1 VAEERARE
9 ARSAAAVQVAIAL
22 SRLVGLVRN
31 RITAYYFGTDAVA
44 DAIGAAFR
52 IGNLAQNLLGEGTLS
67 ATFIPAYA
75 RLRAEGKHDE
85 ARAFARSSLGALCAV
100 VAAITAVGVAAA
112 PVFAFLVGAGFT
124 GDKRALTVEL
134 VRWLFPMTG
143 LLVLCAWALGVLNAH
158 RSFFLP
164 YVSPVVWSAGQIVA
178 LAVGGRLLFL
188 RDEALA
194 RALAIGAIA
203 GAAAN
208 LLLLLWRAGRHVGV
222 VPSFDFRD
230 PTLREAAG
238 RFPSVLLGRGV
249 IQISG
254 LIDTLLVSF
263 LGSGATAAFT
273 YAQTLYLLPMSL
285 LGTGEAAVS
294 LPEMAG
300 DSALEMSARN
310 ARFRERLGTSLTR
323 VVVLTVPAVLVMSVL
338 SEELVALLLRTGRF
352 DHDSTLRVAGA
363 LRVYGLALLGNASVR
378 LFATAFFA
386 LGQTRLP
393 ARMAVVIASTL
404 GSLALMRPFGLVGVV
419 TGAMIAAWVEA
430 LLLGAALRR
439 EIGGLGL
446 ERLPV
451 ARLAALALACGG
463 PPLAM
468 KLWLGVRASEPLYAS
483 GVLTLA
489 GLMFLVTAPALK
501 LFNVRAFLRRK

>member
-1 VAEERARE
+1 M
-9 ARSAAAVQVAIAL
+9 
-22 SRLVGLVRN
+22 
-31 RITAYYFGTDAVA
+31 
-44 DAIGAAFR
+44 
-52 IGNLAQNLLGEGTLS
+52 
-67 ATFIPAYA
+67 
-75 RLRAEGKHDE
+75 
-85 ARAFARSSLGALCAV
+85 
-100 VAAITAVGVAAA
+100 VAAITAVGMAAA
-112 PVFAFLVGAGFT
+112 PAFAFLVGAGFT

-178 LAVGGRLLFL
+178 LAVGGRLLLL
-188 RDEALA
+188 REEGLA
-194 RALAIGAIA
+194 RALALGAIA

-208 LLLLLWRAGRHVGV
+208 LVLLLWRAARHVSV
-222 VPSFDFRD
+222 VPSFQFRD

-300 DSALEMSARN
+300 DSALERGARDE
-310 ARFRERLGTSLTR
+310 RFRERLGTSLTR
-323 VVVLTVPAVLVMSVL
+323 VVVLTVPAVVAMSL
-338 SEELVALLLRTGRF
+338 LAEELVALLLRTGRF
-352 DHDSTLRVAGA
+352 DRDSTLRVAAA

-393 ARMAVVIASTL
+393 ARMAVARVVASTL
-404 GSLALMRPFGLVGVV
+404 GSLALMKPFGLVGVV
-419 TGAMIAAWVEA
+419 SGAMIAAWVEA
-430 LLLGAALRR
+430 LLLGAALRK

-446 ERLPV
+446 ERLPL
-451 ARLAALALACGG
+451 ARIAALALACGG
-463 PPLAM
+463 PPLSA
-468 KLWLGVRASEPLYAS
+468 KLWLGERAGEPLWA
-483 GVLTLA
+483 A
-489 GLMFLVTAPALK
+489 GLLSLAAVLFVVTAPLLR
-501 LFNVRAFLRRK
+501 LFSVRAFLRRK